1 MKKIN
6 LYVFIQIIK
15 SCTLVFFIFVSIAWL
30 LQISRLFSY
39 LNNLQIDFVNVLF
52 LSFFLI
58 PNLINVTLPFIIIF
72 GLIIAFIK
80 FDKDKEIIAIFSLGL
95 SIKEILKPFFLISII
110 AIFLYLFLNLFFSP
124 YIYDKYKQKEFDL
137 RNSINLDNINI
148 SNFIQLD
155 ENLIL
160 DFSKKEDVFEDVF
173 IRFIGENENIVFAKK
188 ARIIKEPKKFI
199 FNLSEGFKLSFMN
212 NKIEKLEFENY
223 KLNFPLRNEN
233 IYNNK
238 LLFCLKPNIKPLT
251 IENRNNTIS
260 TNINEL
266 ELIAGYSFKL
276 VVSGSLIKLIE
287 LDASG
292 IETDSTTI
300 GSISD
305 VDGDSNFT
313 LEIADI
319 DCKEEFANYF
329 CVDILTH
336 IFTTVPE
343 YHN

>member
-39 LNNLQIDFVNVLF
+39 LSNLKIDFVNVLF

-95 SIKEILKPFFLISII
+95 SIKEILKPLFLISII

-223 KLNFPLRNEN
+223 KLNFPLKNEN
-233 IYNNK
+233 NYNNYDK
-238 LLFCLKPNIKPLT
+238 NTLTLFNLIKYKDYKSMIERMFDTLILLTVIIFFYFNNIKD
-251 IENRNNTIS
+251 NKFS
-260 TNINEL
+260 IN
-266 ELIAGYSFKL
+266 
-276 VVSGSLIKLIE
+276 
-287 LDASG
+287 
-292 IETDSTTI
+292 
-300 GSISD
+300 
-305 VDGDSNFT
+305 
-313 LEIADI
+313 
-319 DCKEEFANYF
+319 
-329 CVDILTH
+329 H
-336 IFTTVPE
+336 IFI
-343 YHN
+343 YLFLSILIIIFQNIIKNLDFSLQFSFLLNIINFSIIYLFMLINKFKFK

>member
-15 SCTLVFFIFVSIAWL
+15 SCTLVFFIFISIAWL

-95 SIKEILKPFFLISII
+95 SIKEIIKPFFLISII
-110 AIFLYLFLNLFFSP
+110 TIFLYLFLNLFFSP

-223 KLNFPLRNEN
+223 KLNFPLKNEN
-233 IYNNK
+233 NYNNYDK
-238 LLFCLKPNIKPLT
+238 NTLTLFNLIKYKDYKSMIERMFDTLILLTVIIFFYFNNIKD
-251 IENRNNTIS
+251 NKFS
-260 TNINEL
+260 IN
-266 ELIAGYSFKL
+266 
-276 VVSGSLIKLIE
+276 
-287 LDASG
+287 
-292 IETDSTTI
+292 
-300 GSISD
+300 
-305 VDGDSNFT
+305 
-313 LEIADI
+313 
-319 DCKEEFANYF
+319 
-329 CVDILTH
+329 H
-336 IFTTVPE
+336 IFI
-343 YHN
+343 YLFFSILIIIFQNIIKNLDFSLQFSFLLNIINFSIIYLFMLINKFKFK

>member
-15 SCTLVFFIFVSIAWL
+15 SCTLVFFIFISIAWL

-58 PNLINVTLPFIIIF
+58 PNLINVTLPFIILF

-95 SIKEILKPFFLISII
+95 SIKEILKPFFLFSII

-155 ENLIL
+155 KNLIL
-160 DFSKKEDVFEDVF
+160 DFSKKEDLFEDVF

-199 FNLSEGFKLSFMN
+199 FNLSEGFKLSFIN

-223 KLNFPLRNEN
+223 KLNFPLKNEN
-233 IYNNK
+233 NYNNYDK
-238 LLFCLKPNIKPLT
+238 NTLTLFNLIKYKDYNSMIERMFDTLILLTVIIFFYFNNIKD
-251 IENRNNTIS
+251 NKFS
-260 TNINEL
+260 IN
-266 ELIAGYSFKL
+266 
-276 VVSGSLIKLIE
+276 
-287 LDASG
+287 
-292 IETDSTTI
+292 
-300 GSISD
+300 
-305 VDGDSNFT
+305 
-313 LEIADI
+313 
-319 DCKEEFANYF
+319 
-329 CVDILTH
+329 H
-336 IFTTVPE
+336 IFI
-343 YHN
+343 YLFLSILIIIFQNIIKNLDFSLQFSFILNLINFSIIYLFMLINKFKFK

>member
-223 KLNFPLRNEN
+223 KLNFPLKNEN
-233 IYNNK
+233 NYNNYDK
-238 LLFCLKPNIKPLT
+238 NTLTLFNLIKYKDYKSMIERMFDTLILLTVIIFFYFNNIKDNKFSINHIFIYLFLS
-251 IENRNNTIS
+251 ILIIIFQ
-260 TNINEL
+260 NIIKNL
-266 ELIAGYSFKL
+266 DFSLQFSFL
-276 VVSGSLIKLIE
+276 LNIINFSIIYLFMLIKK
-287 LDASG
+287 
-292 IETDSTTI
+292 
-300 GSISD
+300 
-305 VDGDSNFT
+305 F
-313 LEIADI
+313 
-319 DCKEEFANYF
+319 KFK
-329 CVDILTH
+329 
-336 IFTTVPE
+336 
-343 YHN
+343 

>member
-15 SCTLVFFIFVSIAWL
+15 SCTLVFFIFISIAWL

-39 LNNLQIDFVNVLF
+39 LSNLKIDFVNVLF

-110 AIFLYLFLNLFFSP
+110 TIFLYLFLNLFFSP

-199 FNLSEGFKLSFMN
+199 FNLSEGFKLSFIN

-223 KLNFPLRNEN
+223 KLNFPLKNEN
-233 IYNNK
+233 NYNNYDK
-238 LLFCLKPNIKPLT
+238 NTLTLFNLIKYKDYKSMIERMFDTLILLTVIIFFYFNNIKD
-251 IENRNNTIS
+251 NKFS
-260 TNINEL
+260 IN
-266 ELIAGYSFKL
+266 
-276 VVSGSLIKLIE
+276 
-287 LDASG
+287 
-292 IETDSTTI
+292 
-300 GSISD
+300 
-305 VDGDSNFT
+305 
-313 LEIADI
+313 
-319 DCKEEFANYF
+319 
-329 CVDILTH
+329 H
-336 IFTTVPE
+336 IFI
-343 YHN
+343 YLFLSILIIIFQNIIKNLDFSLQFSFLLNIINFSIIYLFMFINKFKFK

>member
-110 AIFLYLFLNLFFSP
+110 TIFLYLFLNLFFSP

-199 FNLSEGFKLSFMN
+199 FNLSRGFKLSFMN

-223 KLNFPLRNEN
+223 KLNFPLKNEN
-233 IYNNK
+233 NYNNYDK
-238 LLFCLKPNIKPLT
+238 NTLTLFNLIKYKDYKSMIERMFDTLILLTVIIFFYFNNIKD
-251 IENRNNTIS
+251 NKFS
-260 TNINEL
+260 IN
-266 ELIAGYSFKL
+266 
-276 VVSGSLIKLIE
+276 
-287 LDASG
+287 
-292 IETDSTTI
+292 
-300 GSISD
+300 
-305 VDGDSNFT
+305 
-313 LEIADI
+313 
-319 DCKEEFANYF
+319 
-329 CVDILTH
+329 H
-336 IFTTVPE
+336 IFIYLFLSVLIIIFQNIIKNLDFSLQFSFLLNIINFSFI
-343 YHN
+343 YLFMLINKFKFK

>member
-110 AIFLYLFLNLFFSP
+110 TIFLYLFLNLFFSP

-223 KLNFPLRNEN
+223 KLNFPLKNEN
-233 IYNNK
+233 NYNNYDK
-238 LLFCLKPNIKPLT
+238 NTLTLFNLIKYKDYKSMIERMFDTLILLTVIIFFYFNNIKD
-251 IENRNNTIS
+251 NKFS
-260 TNINEL
+260 IN
-266 ELIAGYSFKL
+266 
-276 VVSGSLIKLIE
+276 
-287 LDASG
+287 
-292 IETDSTTI
+292 
-300 GSISD
+300 
-305 VDGDSNFT
+305 
-313 LEIADI
+313 
-319 DCKEEFANYF
+319 
-329 CVDILTH
+329 H
-336 IFTTVPE
+336 IFIYLFLSVLIIIFQNIIKNLDFSLQFSFLLNIINFSII
-343 YHN
+343 YLFMLINKFKFK

>member
-223 KLNFPLRNEN
+223 KLNFPLKNEN
-233 IYNNK
+233 NYNNYDK
-238 LLFCLKPNIKPLT
+238 NTLTLFNLIKYKDYKSMIERMFDTLILLTVIIFFYFNNIKD
-251 IENRNNTIS
+251 NKFS
-260 TNINEL
+260 IN
-266 ELIAGYSFKL
+266 
-276 VVSGSLIKLIE
+276 
-287 LDASG
+287 
-292 IETDSTTI
+292 
-300 GSISD
+300 
-305 VDGDSNFT
+305 
-313 LEIADI
+313 
-319 DCKEEFANYF
+319 
-329 CVDILTH
+329 H
-336 IFTTVPE
+336 IFI
-343 YHN
+343 YLFLSILIIIFQNIIKNLDFSLQFSFLLNIINFSIIYLFMFINKFKFK

>member
-15 SCTLVFFIFVSIAWL
+15 SCTLVFFIFISIAWL

-110 AIFLYLFLNLFFSP
+110 TVFLYLFLNLFFSP
-124 YIYDKYKQKEFDL
+124 YIYGKYKQKEFDL

-223 KLNFPLRNEN
+223 KLNFPLKNEN
-233 IYNNK
+233 NYNNYDK
-238 LLFCLKPNIKPLT
+238 NTLTLFNLIKYKDYKSMIERMFDTLILLTVIIFFYFNNIKD
-251 IENRNNTIS
+251 NKFS
-260 TNINEL
+260 
-266 ELIAGYSFKL
+266 
-276 VVSGSLIKLIE
+276 IK
-287 LDASG
+287 
-292 IETDSTTI
+292 
-300 GSISD
+300 
-305 VDGDSNFT
+305 
-313 LEIADI
+313 
-319 DCKEEFANYF
+319 
-329 CVDILTH
+329 H
-336 IFTTVPE
+336 IFI
-343 YHN
+343 YLFLSILIIIFQNIIKNLDFSLQFSFLLNIINFSIIYLFMLINKFKFK

>member
-6 LYVFIQIIK
+6 LYVFKQIIK
-15 SCTLVFFIFVSIAWL
+15 SCTLVFFIFISIAWL

-95 SIKEILKPFFLISII
+95 SIKEILKPFFLITILT
-110 AIFLYLFLNLFFSP
+110 IFLYLFLNLFFSP

-173 IRFIGENENIVFAKK
+173 IRFIGAIKIYK
-188 ARIIKEPKKFI
+188 SII
-199 FNLSEGFKLSFMN
+199 
-212 NKIEKLEFENY
+212 
-223 KLNFPLRNEN
+223 
-233 IYNNK
+233 
-238 LLFCLKPNIKPLT
+238 
-251 IENRNNTIS
+251 
-260 TNINEL
+260 
-266 ELIAGYSFKL
+266 
-276 VVSGSLIKLIE
+276 
-287 LDASG
+287 
-292 IETDSTTI
+292 
-300 GSISD
+300 
-305 VDGDSNFT
+305 
-313 LEIADI
+313 
-319 DCKEEFANYF
+319 
-329 CVDILTH
+329 
-336 IFTTVPE
+336 
-343 YHN
+343 

>member
-15 SCTLVFFIFVSIAWL
+15 SCTLVFFIFISIAWL

-80 FDKDKEIIAIFSLGL
+80 FDKDKEIIAMFSLGL
-95 SIKEILKPFFLISII
+95 SIKEIIKPIFLISII
-110 AIFLYLFLNLFFSP
+110 TIFLYLFLNLFFSP

-199 FNLSEGFKLSFMN
+199 FNLSEGFKLSFIN

-223 KLNFPLRNEN
+223 KLNFPLKNEN
-233 IYNNK
+233 N
-238 LLFCLKPNIKPLT
+238 
-251 IENRNNTIS
+251 
-260 TNINEL
+260 
-266 ELIAGYSFKL
+266 
-276 VVSGSLIKLIE
+276 
-287 LDASG
+287 
-292 IETDSTTI
+292 
-300 GSISD
+300 
-305 VDGDSNFT
+305 
-313 LEIADI
+313 
-319 DCKEEFANYF
+319 
-329 CVDILTH
+329 
-336 IFTTVPE
+336 
-343 YHN
+343 

>member
-15 SCTLVFFIFVSIAWL
+15 SCTLVFFIFISIAWL

-39 LNNLQIDFVNVLF
+39 LNNLQIDFVKVLF

-80 FDKDKEIIAIFSLGL
+80 FDKDKEIIAMFSLGL
-95 SIKEILKPFFLISII
+95 SIKEIIKPFFLISII
-110 AIFLYLFLNLFFSP
+110 TIFLYLFLNLFFSP

-199 FNLSEGFKLSFMN
+199 FNLSEGFKLSFIN

-223 KLNFPLRNEN
+223 KLNFPLKNEN
-233 IYNNK
+233 NYNNYDK
-238 LLFCLKPNIKPLT
+238 NTLTLFNLIKYKDYKSMIERMFDTLILLTVIIFFYFNNIKD
-251 IENRNNTIS
+251 NKFS
-260 TNINEL
+260 IN
-266 ELIAGYSFKL
+266 
-276 VVSGSLIKLIE
+276 
-287 LDASG
+287 
-292 IETDSTTI
+292 
-300 GSISD
+300 
-305 VDGDSNFT
+305 
-313 LEIADI
+313 
-319 DCKEEFANYF
+319 
-329 CVDILTH
+329 H
-336 IFTTVPE
+336 IFI
-343 YHN
+343 YLFFSILIIIFQNIIKNLDFSLQFSFLLNIINFSIIYLFMLINKFKFK

>member
-95 SIKEILKPFFLISII
+95 SIKEILKPFFLISILT
-110 AIFLYLFLNLFFSP
+110 IFLYLFLNLFFSP

-188 ARIIKEPKKFI
+188 ARIIKEPKRFI
-199 FNLSEGFKLSFMN
+199 FNLSEGFKLSFIN

-223 KLNFPLRNEN
+223 KLNFPLKNEN
-233 IYNNK
+233 NYNNYDK
-238 LLFCLKPNIKPLT
+238 NTLTLVNLIRYKDYKSMIERMFDTLILLTVIIFFYFNNIKA
-251 IENRNNTIS
+251 NKYS
-260 TNINEL
+260 IN
-266 ELIAGYSFKL
+266 
-276 VVSGSLIKLIE
+276 
-287 LDASG
+287 
-292 IETDSTTI
+292 
-300 GSISD
+300 
-305 VDGDSNFT
+305 
-313 LEIADI
+313 
-319 DCKEEFANYF
+319 
-329 CVDILTH
+329 H
-336 IFTTVPE
+336 IFI
-343 YHN
+343 YLFLSILIIIFQNIIKNLDFSLQFSFLLNIINFSIIYLFMLINKFKFK

>member
-39 LNNLQIDFVNVLF
+39 LNNLQIDFENVLF

-110 AIFLYLFLNLFFSP
+110 TVFLYLFLNLFFSP

-137 RNSINLDNINI
+137 RNSINLNNINI

-223 KLNFPLRNEN
+223 KLNFPLKNEN
-233 IYNNK
+233 NYNNYDK
-238 LLFCLKPNIKPLT
+238 NTLTLFNLIKYKDYKSMIERMFDTLILLTVIIFFYFNNIKD
-251 IENRNNTIS
+251 NKFS
-260 TNINEL
+260 IN
-266 ELIAGYSFKL
+266 
-276 VVSGSLIKLIE
+276 
-287 LDASG
+287 
-292 IETDSTTI
+292 
-300 GSISD
+300 
-305 VDGDSNFT
+305 
-313 LEIADI
+313 
-319 DCKEEFANYF
+319 
-329 CVDILTH
+329 H
-336 IFTTVPE
+336 IFI
-343 YHN
+343 YLFFSILIIIFQNIIKNLDFSLQFSFLLNIINFSIIYLFMLINKFKFK

>member
-15 SCTLVFFIFVSIAWL
+15 SCTLVFFIFISIAWL

-39 LNNLQIDFVNVLF
+39 LSNLKIDFVNVLF

-223 KLNFPLRNEN
+223 KLNFPLKNEN
-233 IYNNK
+233 NYNNYDK
-238 LLFCLKPNIKPLT
+238 NTLTLFNLIKYKDYNSMIERMFDTLILLTVIIFFYFNNIKD
-251 IENRNNTIS
+251 NKFS
-260 TNINEL
+260 IN
-266 ELIAGYSFKL
+266 
-276 VVSGSLIKLIE
+276 
-287 LDASG
+287 
-292 IETDSTTI
+292 
-300 GSISD
+300 
-305 VDGDSNFT
+305 
-313 LEIADI
+313 
-319 DCKEEFANYF
+319 
-329 CVDILTH
+329 H
-336 IFTTVPE
+336 IFI
-343 YHN
+343 YLFLSILIIIFQNIIKNLDFSLQFSFLLNIINFSIIYLFMLINKFKFK

>member
-15 SCTLVFFIFVSIAWL
+15 SCTLVFFIFISIAWL

-95 SIKEILKPFFLISII
+95 SIKEILKPLFLISII

-223 KLNFPLRNEN
+223 KLNFPLKNEN
-233 IYNNK
+233 NYNNYDK
-238 LLFCLKPNIKPLT
+238 NTLTLFNLIKYKDYKSMIERMFDTLILLTVIIFFYFNNIKD
-251 IENRNNTIS
+251 NKFS
-260 TNINEL
+260 IN
-266 ELIAGYSFKL
+266 
-276 VVSGSLIKLIE
+276 
-287 LDASG
+287 
-292 IETDSTTI
+292 
-300 GSISD
+300 
-305 VDGDSNFT
+305 
-313 LEIADI
+313 
-319 DCKEEFANYF
+319 
-329 CVDILTH
+329 H
-336 IFTTVPE
+336 IFI
-343 YHN
+343 YLFFSILIIIFQNIIKNLDFSLQFSFLLNIINFSIIYLFMLINKFKFK

>member
-15 SCTLVFFIFVSIAWL
+15 SCTLVFFIFISIAWL

-39 LNNLQIDFVNVLF
+39 LSNLKIDFVNVLF

-110 AIFLYLFLNLFFSP
+110 TIFLYLFLNLFFSP

-199 FNLSEGFKLSFMN
+199 FNLSEGFKLSFIN

-223 KLNFPLRNEN
+223 KLNFPLKNEN
-233 IYNNK
+233 NYNNYDK
-238 LLFCLKPNIKPLT
+238 NTLTLFNLIKYKDYKSMIERMFDTLILLTVIIFFYFNNIKD
-251 IENRNNTIS
+251 NKFS
-260 TNINEL
+260 IN
-266 ELIAGYSFKL
+266 
-276 VVSGSLIKLIE
+276 
-287 LDASG
+287 
-292 IETDSTTI
+292 
-300 GSISD
+300 
-305 VDGDSNFT
+305 
-313 LEIADI
+313 
-319 DCKEEFANYF
+319 
-329 CVDILTH
+329 H
-336 IFTTVPE
+336 IFI
-343 YHN
+343 YLFLSILIIIFQNIIKNLDFSLQFSFLLNIINFSIIYLFMLINKFKFK

>member
-15 SCTLVFFIFVSIAWL
+15 SCTLVFFIFISIAWL

-137 RNSINLDNINI
+137 RNSINLNNINI

-223 KLNFPLRNEN
+223 KLNFPLKNEN
-233 IYNNK
+233 KYNNYDK
-238 LLFCLKPNIKPLT
+238 NTLTLFNLIKYKDYKSMIERMFDTLILLTVIIFFYFNNIKD
-251 IENRNNTIS
+251 NKFS
-260 TNINEL
+260 IN
-266 ELIAGYSFKL
+266 
-276 VVSGSLIKLIE
+276 
-287 LDASG
+287 
-292 IETDSTTI
+292 
-300 GSISD
+300 
-305 VDGDSNFT
+305 
-313 LEIADI
+313 
-319 DCKEEFANYF
+319 
-329 CVDILTH
+329 H
-336 IFTTVPE
+336 IFI
-343 YHN
+343 YLFLSILIIIFQNIIKNLDFSLQFSFLLNIINFSIIYLFMLINKFKFK

>member
-15 SCTLVFFIFVSIAWL
+15 SCTLVFFIFISIAWL

-160 DFSKKEDVFEDVF
+160 DFSKKKDVFEDVF

-223 KLNFPLRNEN
+223 KLNFPLKNEN
-233 IYNNK
+233 NYNNYDK
-238 LLFCLKPNIKPLT
+238 NTLTLFNLIKYKDYNSMIERMFDTLILLTVIIFFYFNNIKD
-251 IENRNNTIS
+251 NKFS
-260 TNINEL
+260 IN
-266 ELIAGYSFKL
+266 
-276 VVSGSLIKLIE
+276 
-287 LDASG
+287 
-292 IETDSTTI
+292 
-300 GSISD
+300 
-305 VDGDSNFT
+305 
-313 LEIADI
+313 
-319 DCKEEFANYF
+319 
-329 CVDILTH
+329 H
-336 IFTTVPE
+336 IFI
-343 YHN
+343 YLFLSILIIIFQNIIKNLDFSLQFSFLLNIINFSIIYLFMLINKFKFK

>member
-15 SCTLVFFIFVSIAWL
+15 SCTLVFFIFISIAWL

-39 LNNLQIDFVNVLF
+39 LNNLKIDFVNVLF

-110 AIFLYLFLNLFFSP
+110 TVFLYLFLNLFFSP
-124 YIYDKYKQKEFDL
+124 YIYGKYKQKEFDL

-173 IRFIGENENIVFAKK
+173 IKFIGENENIVFAKK

-199 FNLSEGFKLSFMN
+199 FNLSEGFKLSFIN

-223 KLNFPLRNEN
+223 KLNFPLKNEN
-233 IYNNK
+233 NYNNYDK
-238 LLFCLKPNIKPLT
+238 NTLTLFNLIKYKDYNSMIERMFDTLILLTVIIFFYFNNIKD
-251 IENRNNTIS
+251 NKFS
-260 TNINEL
+260 
-266 ELIAGYSFKL
+266 
-276 VVSGSLIKLIE
+276 IK
-287 LDASG
+287 
-292 IETDSTTI
+292 
-300 GSISD
+300 
-305 VDGDSNFT
+305 
-313 LEIADI
+313 
-319 DCKEEFANYF
+319 
-329 CVDILTH
+329 H
-336 IFTTVPE
+336 IFI
-343 YHN
+343 YLFLSILIIIFQNIIKNLDFSLQFSFLLNIINFSIIYLFMLINKFKFKFK

>member
-15 SCTLVFFIFVSIAWL
+15 SCTLVFFIFISIAWL

-110 AIFLYLFLNLFFSP
+110 TIFLYLFLNLFFSP

-188 ARIIKEPKKFI
+188 ARIIKEQKKFI

-223 KLNFPLRNEN
+223 KLNFPLKNEN
-233 IYNNK
+233 NYNNYDK
-238 LLFCLKPNIKPLT
+238 NTLTLFNLIKYKDYNSMIERMFDTLILLTVIIFFYFNNIKD
-251 IENRNNTIS
+251 NKFS
-260 TNINEL
+260 IN
-266 ELIAGYSFKL
+266 
-276 VVSGSLIKLIE
+276 
-287 LDASG
+287 
-292 IETDSTTI
+292 
-300 GSISD
+300 
-305 VDGDSNFT
+305 
-313 LEIADI
+313 
-319 DCKEEFANYF
+319 
-329 CVDILTH
+329 H
-336 IFTTVPE
+336 IFI
-343 YHN
+343 YLFLSILIIIFQNIIKNLDFSLQFSFLLNIINFSIIYLFMLINKFKFK

>member
-110 AIFLYLFLNLFFSP
+110 TIFLYLFLNLFFSP

-223 KLNFPLRNEN
+223 KLNFPLKNEN
-233 IYNNK
+233 NYNNYDK
-238 LLFCLKPNIKPLT
+238 NTLTLFNLIKYKDYKSMIERMFDTLILLTVIIFFYFNNIKD
-251 IENRNNTIS
+251 NKFS
-260 TNINEL
+260 
-266 ELIAGYSFKL
+266 
-276 VVSGSLIKLIE
+276 IK
-287 LDASG
+287 
-292 IETDSTTI
+292 
-300 GSISD
+300 
-305 VDGDSNFT
+305 
-313 LEIADI
+313 
-319 DCKEEFANYF
+319 
-329 CVDILTH
+329 H
-336 IFTTVPE
+336 IFI
-343 YHN
+343 YLFLSILIIIIQNIIKNLDFSLQFSFLLNIINFSIIYLFMLINKFKFK

>member
-15 SCTLVFFIFVSIAWL
+15 SCTLVFFIFISIAWL

-95 SIKEILKPFFLISII
+95 SIKEILKPFFLISILT
-110 AIFLYLFLNLFFSP
+110 IFLYLFLNLFFSP
-124 YIYDKYKQKEFDL
+124 YIYGKYKEKEFDL

-199 FNLSEGFKLSFMN
+199 FNLSEGFKLSFIN

-223 KLNFPLRNEN
+223 KLNFPLKNEN
-233 IYNNK
+233 NYNNYDK
-238 LLFCLKPNIKPLT
+238 NTLTLFNLIKYKDYNSMIERMFDTLILLTVIIFFYFNNIKD
-251 IENRNNTIS
+251 NKFS
-260 TNINEL
+260 IN
-266 ELIAGYSFKL
+266 
-276 VVSGSLIKLIE
+276 
-287 LDASG
+287 
-292 IETDSTTI
+292 
-300 GSISD
+300 
-305 VDGDSNFT
+305 
-313 LEIADI
+313 
-319 DCKEEFANYF
+319 
-329 CVDILTH
+329 H
-336 IFTTVPE
+336 IFI
-343 YHN
+343 YLFLSILIIIFQNIIKNLDFSLQFSFLLNIINFSIIYLFMLINKFKFK

>member
-80 FDKDKEIIAIFSLGL
+80 FDKDKEIIAIYSLGL
-95 SIKEILKPFFLISII
+95 SIKEILKPLFLISII

-199 FNLSEGFKLSFMN
+199 FNLSEGFKLSFIN

-223 KLNFPLRNEN
+223 KLNFPLKNEN
-233 IYNNK
+233 IYNNYDK
-238 LLFCLKPNIKPLT
+238 NTLTLFNLIKYKDYNSMIERMFDTLILLTVIIFFYFNNIKD
-251 IENRNNTIS
+251 NKFS
-260 TNINEL
+260 IN
-266 ELIAGYSFKL
+266 
-276 VVSGSLIKLIE
+276 
-287 LDASG
+287 
-292 IETDSTTI
+292 
-300 GSISD
+300 
-305 VDGDSNFT
+305 
-313 LEIADI
+313 
-319 DCKEEFANYF
+319 
-329 CVDILTH
+329 H
-336 IFTTVPE
+336 IFI
-343 YHN
+343 YLFLSILIIIFQNIIKNLDFSLQFSFLLNIINFSIIYLFMLINKFKFK

>member
-15 SCTLVFFIFVSIAWL
+15 SCTLVFFIFISIAWL

-110 AIFLYLFLNLFFSP
+110 TIFLYLFLNLFFSP

-223 KLNFPLRNEN
+223 KLNFPLKNEN
-233 IYNNK
+233 NYNNYDK
-238 LLFCLKPNIKPLT
+238 NTLTLFNLIKYKDYNSMIERMFDTLILLTVIIFFYFNNIK
-251 IENRNNTIS
+251 ENKFS
-260 TNINEL
+260 IN
-266 ELIAGYSFKL
+266 
-276 VVSGSLIKLIE
+276 
-287 LDASG
+287 
-292 IETDSTTI
+292 
-300 GSISD
+300 
-305 VDGDSNFT
+305 
-313 LEIADI
+313 
-319 DCKEEFANYF
+319 
-329 CVDILTH
+329 H
-336 IFTTVPE
+336 IFI
-343 YHN
+343 YLFLSILIIIFQNIIKNLDFSLQFSFLLNIINFSIIYLFMLINKFKFK

>member
-110 AIFLYLFLNLFFSP
+110 TIFLYLFLNLFFSP

-223 KLNFPLRNEN
+223 KLNFPLKNEN
-233 IYNNK
+233 NYNNYDK
-238 LLFCLKPNIKPLT
+238 NTLTLFNLIKYKDYKSMIERMFDTLILLTVIIFFYFNNIKD
-251 IENRNNTIS
+251 NKFS
-260 TNINEL
+260 IN
-266 ELIAGYSFKL
+266 
-276 VVSGSLIKLIE
+276 
-287 LDASG
+287 
-292 IETDSTTI
+292 
-300 GSISD
+300 
-305 VDGDSNFT
+305 
-313 LEIADI
+313 
-319 DCKEEFANYF
+319 
-329 CVDILTH
+329 H
-336 IFTTVPE
+336 IFI
-343 YHN
+343 YLFLSMLIIIFQNIIKNLDFSLQFSFLLNIINFSIIYLFMLINKFKFK

>member
-15 SCTLVFFIFVSIAWL
+15 SCTLVFFIFISIAWL

-39 LNNLQIDFVNVLF
+39 MNNLQIDFKNVLF

-110 AIFLYLFLNLFFSP
+110 TIFLYLFLNLFFSP

-173 IRFIGENENIVFAKK
+173 IKFIGENENIVFAKK

-199 FNLSEGFKLSFMN
+199 FNLSEGFKLSFIN

-223 KLNFPLRNEN
+223 KLNFPLKNEN
-233 IYNNK
+233 NYNNYDK
-238 LLFCLKPNIKPLT
+238 NTLTLFNLIKYKDYNSMIERMFDTLILLTVIIFFYFNNIKD
-251 IENRNNTIS
+251 NKFS
-260 TNINEL
+260 IN
-266 ELIAGYSFKL
+266 
-276 VVSGSLIKLIE
+276 
-287 LDASG
+287 
-292 IETDSTTI
+292 
-300 GSISD
+300 
-305 VDGDSNFT
+305 
-313 LEIADI
+313 
-319 DCKEEFANYF
+319 
-329 CVDILTH
+329 H
-336 IFTTVPE
+336 IFI
-343 YHN
+343 YLFLSILIIIFQNIIKNLDFSLQFSFLLNIINFSIIYLFMLINKFKFKFK

>member
-6 LYVFIQIIK
+6 LYVFKQIIK
-15 SCTLVFFIFVSIAWL
+15 SCTLVFFIFISIAWL

-39 LNNLQIDFVNVLF
+39 LSNLKIDFVNVLF

-110 AIFLYLFLNLFFSP
+110 TIFLYLFLNLFFSP

-223 KLNFPLRNEN
+223 KLNFPLKNEN
-233 IYNNK
+233 NYNNYDK
-238 LLFCLKPNIKPLT
+238 NTLTLFNLIKYKDYKSMIERMFDTLILLTVIIFFYFNNIKD
-251 IENRNNTIS
+251 NKFS
-260 TNINEL
+260 IN
-266 ELIAGYSFKL
+266 
-276 VVSGSLIKLIE
+276 
-287 LDASG
+287 
-292 IETDSTTI
+292 
-300 GSISD
+300 
-305 VDGDSNFT
+305 
-313 LEIADI
+313 
-319 DCKEEFANYF
+319 
-329 CVDILTH
+329 H
-336 IFTTVPE
+336 IFI
-343 YHN
+343 YLFLSILIIIFQNIIKNLDFSLQFSFLLNIINFSIIYLFMLINKFKFK

>member
-15 SCTLVFFIFVSIAWL
+15 SCTLVFFIFISIAWL

-110 AIFLYLFLNLFFSP
+110 TIFLYLFLNLFFSP

-223 KLNFPLRNEN
+223 KLNFPLKNEN
-233 IYNNK
+233 NYNNYDK
-238 LLFCLKPNIKPLT
+238 NTLTLFNLIKYKDYNSMIERMFDTLILLTVIIFFYFNNIKD
-251 IENRNNTIS
+251 NKFS
-260 TNINEL
+260 
-266 ELIAGYSFKL
+266 
-276 VVSGSLIKLIE
+276 IK
-287 LDASG
+287 
-292 IETDSTTI
+292 
-300 GSISD
+300 
-305 VDGDSNFT
+305 
-313 LEIADI
+313 
-319 DCKEEFANYF
+319 
-329 CVDILTH
+329 H
-336 IFTTVPE
+336 IFI
-343 YHN
+343 YLFLSILIIIFQNIIKNLDFSLQFSFLLNIINFSIIYLFMLINKFKFK

>member
-6 LYVFIQIIK
+6 LYIFIQIIK
-15 SCTLVFFIFVSIAWL
+15 SCTLVFFIFISIAWL

-80 FDKDKEIIAIFSLGL
+80 FDKDKEIIAMFSLGL
-95 SIKEILKPFFLISII
+95 SIKEIINPIFLISII
-110 AIFLYLFLNLFFSP
+110 TIFLYLFLNLFFSP

-199 FNLSEGFKLSFMN
+199 FNLSEGFKLSFIN

-223 KLNFPLRNEN
+223 KLNFPLKNEKN
-233 IYNNK
+233 YNNYDK
-238 LLFCLKPNIKPLT
+238 NTLTLFNLIKYKDYKSMIERMFDTLILITVIIFFYFNNIKD
-251 IENRNNTIS
+251 NKFS
-260 TNINEL
+260 IN
-266 ELIAGYSFKL
+266 
-276 VVSGSLIKLIE
+276 
-287 LDASG
+287 
-292 IETDSTTI
+292 
-300 GSISD
+300 
-305 VDGDSNFT
+305 
-313 LEIADI
+313 
-319 DCKEEFANYF
+319 
-329 CVDILTH
+329 H
-336 IFTTVPE
+336 IFI
-343 YHN
+343 YLFFSILIIIFQNIIKNLDFSLQFSFLLNIINFSIIYLFMLINKFKFK

>member
-137 RNSINLDNINI
+137 RNSINLNNINI

-223 KLNFPLRNEN
+223 KLNFPLKNEN
-233 IYNNK
+233 NYNNYDK
-238 LLFCLKPNIKPLT
+238 NTLTLFNLIKYKDYKSMIERMFDTLILLTVIIFFYFNNIKD
-251 IENRNNTIS
+251 NKFS
-260 TNINEL
+260 IN
-266 ELIAGYSFKL
+266 
-276 VVSGSLIKLIE
+276 
-287 LDASG
+287 
-292 IETDSTTI
+292 
-300 GSISD
+300 
-305 VDGDSNFT
+305 
-313 LEIADI
+313 
-319 DCKEEFANYF
+319 
-329 CVDILTH
+329 H
-336 IFTTVPE
+336 IFI
-343 YHN
+343 YLFLSILIIIFQNIIKNLDFSLQFSFLLNIINFSIIYLFMLINKFKFK

>member
-110 AIFLYLFLNLFFSP
+110 TIFLYLFLNLFFSP

-223 KLNFPLRNEN
+223 KLNFPLKNEN
-233 IYNNK
+233 IYNNYDK
-238 LLFCLKPNIKPLT
+238 NTLTLFNLIKYKDYNSMIERMFDTLILLTVIIFFYFNNIKD
-251 IENRNNTIS
+251 NKFS
-260 TNINEL
+260 IN
-266 ELIAGYSFKL
+266 
-276 VVSGSLIKLIE
+276 
-287 LDASG
+287 
-292 IETDSTTI
+292 
-300 GSISD
+300 
-305 VDGDSNFT
+305 
-313 LEIADI
+313 
-319 DCKEEFANYF
+319 
-329 CVDILTH
+329 H
-336 IFTTVPE
+336 IFI
-343 YHN
+343 YLFLSILIIIFQNIIKNLDFSLQFSFLLNIINFSIIYLFMLINKFKFK

>member
-39 LNNLQIDFVNVLF
+39 LNNLQIDFINVLF

-110 AIFLYLFLNLFFSP
+110 TIFLYLFLNLFFSP

-199 FNLSEGFKLSFMN
+199 FNLSEGFKLSFIN

-223 KLNFPLRNEN
+223 KLNFPLKNEN
-233 IYNNK
+233 NYNNYDK
-238 LLFCLKPNIKPLT
+238 NTLTLFNLIKYKDYKSMIERMFDTLILLTVIIFFYFNNIKD
-251 IENRNNTIS
+251 NKFS
-260 TNINEL
+260 IN
-266 ELIAGYSFKL
+266 
-276 VVSGSLIKLIE
+276 
-287 LDASG
+287 
-292 IETDSTTI
+292 
-300 GSISD
+300 
-305 VDGDSNFT
+305 
-313 LEIADI
+313 
-319 DCKEEFANYF
+319 
-329 CVDILTH
+329 H
-336 IFTTVPE
+336 IFI
-343 YHN
+343 YLFFSILIIIFQNIIKNLDFSLQFSFLLNIINFSIIYLFMLINKFKFK

>member
-15 SCTLVFFIFVSIAWL
+15 SCTLVFFIFISIAWL

-95 SIKEILKPFFLISII
+95 SIKEIIKPFFLISII
-110 AIFLYLFLNLFFSP
+110 TIFLYLFLNLFFSP

-223 KLNFPLRNEN
+223 KLNFPLKNEN
-233 IYNNK
+233 NYNNYDK
-238 LLFCLKPNIKPLT
+238 NTLTLFNLIKYKDYKSMIERMFDTLILLTVIIFFYFNNIKD
-251 IENRNNTIS
+251 NKFS
-260 TNINEL
+260 IN
-266 ELIAGYSFKL
+266 
-276 VVSGSLIKLIE
+276 
-287 LDASG
+287 
-292 IETDSTTI
+292 
-300 GSISD
+300 
-305 VDGDSNFT
+305 
-313 LEIADI
+313 
-319 DCKEEFANYF
+319 
-329 CVDILTH
+329 H
-336 IFTTVPE
+336 IFI
-343 YHN
+343 YLFFSILIIIFQNIIKNLDFSLQFSFFLNIINFSIIYLFMLINKFKFK

>member
-15 SCTLVFFIFVSIAWL
+15 SCTLVFFIFISIAWL

-110 AIFLYLFLNLFFSP
+110 TIFLYLLLNLFFSP
-124 YIYDKYKQKEFDL
+124 YIYGKYKQKEFDL

-223 KLNFPLRNEN
+223 KLNFPLKNEN
-233 IYNNK
+233 KYNNYDK
-238 LLFCLKPNIKPLT
+238 NALTLFNLIKYKDYKSMIERMFDTLILLTVIIFFYFNNIKD
-251 IENRNNTIS
+251 NNFS
-260 TNINEL
+260 IN
-266 ELIAGYSFKL
+266 
-276 VVSGSLIKLIE
+276 
-287 LDASG
+287 
-292 IETDSTTI
+292 
-300 GSISD
+300 
-305 VDGDSNFT
+305 
-313 LEIADI
+313 
-319 DCKEEFANYF
+319 
-329 CVDILTH
+329 H
-336 IFTTVPE
+336 IFI
-343 YHN
+343 YLFLSILIIIFQNIIKNLDFSLQFSFLLNIINFSIIYLFMLINKIKFK

>member
-15 SCTLVFFIFVSIAWL
+15 SCTLVFFIFISIAWL

-110 AIFLYLFLNLFFSP
+110 TIFLYLFLNLFFSP

-188 ARIIKEPKKFI
+188 GRIIKEPKKFI
-199 FNLSEGFKLSFMN
+199 FNLSEGFKLSFIN

-223 KLNFPLRNEN
+223 KLNFPLKNEN
-233 IYNNK
+233 NYNNYDK
-238 LLFCLKPNIKPLT
+238 NTLTLFNLIKYKDYKSMIERMFDTLILLTVIIFFYFNNIKD
-251 IENRNNTIS
+251 NKFS
-260 TNINEL
+260 IN
-266 ELIAGYSFKL
+266 
-276 VVSGSLIKLIE
+276 
-287 LDASG
+287 
-292 IETDSTTI
+292 
-300 GSISD
+300 
-305 VDGDSNFT
+305 
-313 LEIADI
+313 
-319 DCKEEFANYF
+319 
-329 CVDILTH
+329 H
-336 IFTTVPE
+336 IFI
-343 YHN
+343 YLFLSILIIIFQNIIKNLDFSLQFSFLLNIINFSIIYLFMLINKFKFK

>member
-39 LNNLQIDFVNVLF
+39 LNNLQIDFVKVLF

-95 SIKEILKPFFLISII
+95 SIKEIIKPFFLISII
-110 AIFLYLFLNLFFSP
+110 TIFLYLFLNLFFSP

-199 FNLSEGFKLSFMN
+199 FNLSEGFKLSFIN

-223 KLNFPLRNEN
+223 KLNFPLKNEN
-233 IYNNK
+233 NYNNYDK
-238 LLFCLKPNIKPLT
+238 NTLTLFNLIKYKDYKSMIERMFDTLILLTVIIFFYFNNIKD
-251 IENRNNTIS
+251 NKFS
-260 TNINEL
+260 IN
-266 ELIAGYSFKL
+266 
-276 VVSGSLIKLIE
+276 
-287 LDASG
+287 
-292 IETDSTTI
+292 
-300 GSISD
+300 
-305 VDGDSNFT
+305 
-313 LEIADI
+313 
-319 DCKEEFANYF
+319 
-329 CVDILTH
+329 H
-336 IFTTVPE
+336 IFI
-343 YHN
+343 YLFFSILIIIFQNIIKNLDFSLQFSFLLNIINFSIIYLFMLINKFKFK